1 MNNFR
6 VEIYNNQTKAYEDYT
21 AFAVFPLK
29 VAHLLDEQLDEAN
42 LTLKG
47 ITSKYFQPQTR
58 VRITITNFPECVI
71 TESKFQELNANNENP
86 EQVTLN
92 LVGNR
97 LRATTTIN
105 MIIANDRA
113 VEVPVGSGRYNHEI
127 YLIELTKLM
136 ERFIGDSLTF
146 TNALGNKF
154 LDGAVFS
161 QPTDTTV
168 GQGYNEISEFP
179 AGTFDYYTTPVEY
192 NGELKILSLNEITE
206 KLRAYLVDYMEEDGV
221 YVSTNIIKD
230 GNYPASITIN
240 SGVTT
245 VYNPETIDTSYT
257 IQAKQTMSIEYEF
270 MVVSVY
276 PSSGNIFYRFFKFK
290 YVINAVSNRLPLK
303 KWTITDVINRVF
315 DLIEPLAITDYGSYI
330 ETKFPR
336 FRLQGVQYD
345 ANGKRLSTYVSGSQ
359 AELLDKIIAPEFSFT
374 RETLRETL
382 QQIGGFI
389 HGEPRITGEYTDNNE
404 EKYFEVAY
412 DFYGSNEYSKISDQ
426 AYITATFGTDINQY
440 CTALDSSADNL
451 TNTLDWAQG
460 VIVEPFNGY
469 YKSLRTEQTTAR
481 LAEDN
486 STYIATQFPIEKLG
500 GANKVICK
508 FIPGIGEGNWDIT
521 PYVFEEHDYM
531 TLSSYQGSY
540 PFSKAYALY
549 YTQGQKNIKGLFFK
563 AEHAINPI
571 FHNYAIVNI
580 LRAVTGNNGLE
591 IEGQNLMLLAFSIV
605 YLPIYSARV
614 KTHKQIIE
622 PGLPSTLAYNQGAN
636 AIETRYYGEHLK
648 GVVER
653 LGNVEKTYTYHLG
666 FLSQIPKVGTR
677 YDKDYFISNV
687 SYEILPAY
695 IKCTVALSKHFNR
708 KSQYIGIN
716 SQKRMWEV
724 SERQAQIRQSL
735 FPTYIVASETYS
747 QSDAFAGKI
756 SLPAQLLFNYGEG
769 AYDKPI
775 SAVQL
780 IPLDINGNPV
790 VTYDITLPVVASAF
804 GNSMTFSYG
813 FEDNFSAGQKVV
825 NVTGGGGADDN
836 VTGYWGD
843 NVPYTDYYGR
853 FYSILNYLLGNNI
866 VKEDNL
872 TSTSL
877 PQGGLTIDALN
888 KTYLLLTRN
897 YLYRKDNR
905 EIPQITHEIAVV
917 SDNEN
922 IIIGSALCRNCSA
935 VNTNPKAYSAY
946 LLTEPLNVIDGKVD
960 LTTAVSDLDLNI
972 TIDAN
977 SITVKPTGAIPFP
990 FPASKA
996 WAIVT
1001 EPSETVINVTAED
1014 GTETTQTIQEGGE
1027 LLIGQNIDSFSAT
1040 DGATIYF
1047 SVKNKIYD

>member
-1 MNNFR
+1 MNNFK
-6 VEIYNNQTKAYEDYT
+6 VEIYNNQTKTYEDYT
-21 AFAVFPLK
+21 AFAVFPFK
-29 VAHLLDEQLDEAN
+29 VANLLDEQLDEAN

-86 EQVTLN
+86 EQVTLE

-113 VEVPVGSGRYNHEI
+113 VEVPVGSERYNHEI

-146 TNALGNKF
+146 TNTLINNFTAINGGFASGRYTLRYTDGTTTSADFYSAIFPIGKIIQNGQINVLSPTEIAENEDITALRVNMEAGFEIVSAGIVSVKDTAGNTIT
-154 LDGAVFS
+154 A
-161 QPTDTTV
+161 
-168 GQGYNEISEFP
+168 IS
-179 AGTFDYYTTPVEY
+179 GNVYPV
-192 NGELKILSLNEITE
+192 T
-206 KLRAYLVDYMEEDGV
+206 
-221 YVSTNIIKD
+221 
-230 GNYPASITIN
+230 
-240 SGVTT
+240 SG
-245 VYNPETIDTSYT
+245 SYT
-257 IQAKQTMSIEYEF
+257 ITYSILLMKTVLGSIETCDFTITY
-270 MVVSVY
+270 
-276 PSSGNIFYRFFKFK
+276 IFT
-290 YVINAVSNRLPLK
+290 AVSNRLPLK

-315 DLIEPLAITDYGSYI
+315 DLIEPLIVTTYSTI
-330 ETKFPR
+330 ETEFPR

-389 HGEPRITGEYTDNNE
+389 HGEPRVTGEYTDNNNK
-404 EKYFEVAY
+404 KYFEVAY
-412 DFYGSNEYSKISDQ
+412 DFYGSNEYSKIEDQ

-469 YKSLRTEQTTAR
+469 YKSLRTEHTTAR

-500 GANKVICK
+500 GANKVICRY
-508 FIPGIGEGNWDIT
+508 IPGIGEGEWDIT

-549 YTQGQKNIKGLFFK
+549 YTQGQKHIKGLFFK

-580 LRAVTGNNGLE
+580 LRAVTGNNSLK
-591 IEGQNLMLLAFSIV
+591 IEGQNLMRLAFSVV

-648 GVVER
+648 GAVER

-687 SYEILPAY
+687 AYEILPAY

-747 QSDAFAGKI
+747 EGDDFVGKI
-756 SLPAQLLFNYGEG
+756 SLPAQLLFNTGEG
-769 AYDKPI
+769 AYEKPV

-780 IPLDINGNPV
+780 IPLDINGNKV
-790 VTYDITLPVVASAF
+790 VSYDITLPVVASAF

-836 VTGYWGD
+836 VTGYWGEY
-843 NVPYTDYYGR
+843 VPYTNYYGR

-866 VKEDNL
+866 EKEDNL

-877 PQGGLTIDALN
+877 PQGGVTIDALN
-888 KTYLLLTRN
+888 KTYLLLTSN

-935 VNTNPKAYSAY
+935 VNVNPKAYKAY

-977 SITVKPTGAIPFP
+977 SVTVKPTGAIPFP
-990 FPASKA
+990 FPESKA

-1014 GTETTQTIQEGGE
+1014 GTDTTQTIQEGGE
-1027 LLIGQNIDSFSAT
+1027 LLIGQNIDEFPLE
-1040 DGATIYF
+1040 GKTIYF
-1047 SVKNKIYD
+1047 SVKNKIYE